1 MVYEVCNFEDFETLT
16 EVRKYFMFQIKIT
29 NYLRTHKVQY
39 TRISPSKSFD
49 FIIQITYRS
58 NYLIN

>member
-29 NYLRTHKVQY
+29 NYLRTH
-39 TRISPSKSFD
+39 
-49 FIIQITYRS
+49 
-58 NYLIN
+58 